1 MDIKRE
7 PVSKRGKYIAAGIG
21 IVALVGATL
30 ALGSLEARAP
40 SVDRAVVMI
49 DSVQRGTMIRNVR
62 APGTLV
68 PEHIRYVV
76 AVTSG
81 RLEQLPVRAG
91 AEVTDTTVLL
101 VMSNPDVQLEALNA
115 ERELTNAQSNLL
127 TLRTNLRTAQLAQQS
142 TVANLETLFN
152 NAKREYDTFQA
163 LARKNLASTQEIART
178 TDQMKELETR
188 LEIEKMRLKV
198 QSEAIDGQI
207 RLAEENLQRLQAIN
221 EFQRERVASMRVTAG
236 EAGVLQ
242 QLGTGQTTLEL
253 GQYVLAGSVL
263 ATIAQPGELKA
274 VLRIP
279 ESQAKDVVPGQKA
292 SIDTRNGI
300 VAGRVTRIDPIS
312 QGGSVEAEVALEGE
326 LPRGARAQLSVDGTI
341 EIERLTDV
349 LFVGRPAYGQ
359 AESTVG
365 LFKLEEDGST
375 ATRVNVQL
383 GRSSVNTIE
392 VQNGLQVGDRVII
405 SDMTQ
410 YDQNNKVRIK

>member
-1 MDIKRE
+1 LDIKRE
-7 PVSKRGKYIAAGIG
+7 PVKKRGKYIAGAVG
-21 IVALVGATL
+21 IVAIVGVSL
-30 ALGSLEARAP
+30 ALGNLEKRAP
-40 SVDRAVVMI
+40 SVDRAIVMI
-49 DSVQRGTMIRNVR
+49 DSVQRGTMVRNVR

-127 TLRTNLRTAQLAQQS
+127 TLRTNLRTSQLAQQS

-152 NAKREYDTFQA
+152 NAKRKYDTFQA
-163 LARKNLASTQEIART
+163 LDKKSLASTQEVAQSR
-178 TDQMKELETR
+178 DEMKELETR
-188 LEIEKMRLKV
+188 LELERTRLKV
-198 QSEAIDGQI
+198 QTEAIDGQI
-207 RLAEENLQRLQAIN
+207 RLAEENLERLRAIN

-274 VLRIP
+274 VQRSP

-300 VAGRVTRIDPIS
+300 VEGRVTRVDPIS
-312 QGGSVEAEVALEGE
+312 QGGSVEAEVAIEGE

-341 EIERLTDV
+341 EIERLADV
-349 LFVGRPAYGQ
+349 MFVGRPAYGQ

-365 LFKLEEDGST
+365 LFKLDEDGST

-392 VQNGLQVGDRVII
+392 IKNGLQVGDRVVI

-410 YDQNNKVRIK
+410 YDQDSKVRIK

>member
-7 PVSKRGKYIAAGIG
+7 PVKKRGKYIAGAVG
-21 IVALVGATL
+21 IVAIVGVSL
-30 ALGSLEARAP
+30 ALGNLEKRAP
-40 SVDRAVVMI
+40 SVDRAIVMI
-49 DSVQRGTMIRNVR
+49 DSVQRGTMVRNVR

-152 NAKREYDTFQA
+152 NARREYDTFQA
-163 LARKNLASTQEIART
+163 LAKKDLASTQEIART

-188 LEIEKMRLKV
+188 LEIEKTRLKV
-198 QSEAIDGQI
+198 QSDAIDGQI
-207 RLAEENLQRLQAIN
+207 RLAEENLERLRAIN

-300 VAGRVTRIDPIS
+300 VEGRVTRVDPIS
-312 QGGSVEAEVALEGE
+312 QGGSVEAEVAIEGE

-341 EIERLTDV
+341 EIERLADV
-349 LFVGRPAYGQ
+349 MYVGRPAYGQ

-365 LFKLEEDGST
+365 LFKLDEDGST

-392 VQNGLQVGDRVII
+392 IKNGLQVGDRVII

-410 YDQNNKVRIK
+410 YDQDSKVRIK